1 MHSVAKVSAIKH
13 KEITCQD
20 VYVKIDKELKLIKF
34 FVPISSYKLLI
45 AKDLYCFIRLDS
57 LRANEFLVYEVT
69 SFVQKK
75 TLDGKEKKVIT
86 VDLQEEN
93 WRGLNNVVAGQYR
106 APSPESG
113 TVISIFQIQSFIGST

>member
-45 AKDLYCFIRLDS
+45 TKDLYCFIRLDS

-93 WRGLNNVVAGQYR
+93 
-106 APSPESG
+106 
-113 TVISIFQIQSFIGST
+113 